1 MNVVFDVMSHSRGL
15 GVRGLRRK
23 EDFTTKA
30 RSARRSMIV
39 YTFLRVLRVFVVKNL
54 SDLPH
59 EKCRRSRISNVFSRA
74 GRLMSATTLPANV
87 MH

>member
-1 MNVVFDVMSHSRGL
+1 MNVVFDVVSHSRGL

-39 YTFLRVLRVFVVKNL
+39 YTFLRVLRVFVVKKPFRFTTRKMQTVSVFQCFQSCWP
-54 SDLPH
+54 SDVRDYPL
-59 EKCRRSRISNVFSRA
+59 R
-74 GRLMSATTLPANV
+74 
-87 MH
+87 